1 VRRPRPFKPFEK
13 PVPGELFV
21 WVKRVSY
28 FELAIFLG
36 LLFFWIAPGFE
47 TATMIFGWAHG
58 IGFCGLCVV
67 IWVACVRHE
76 APYTLLA
83 ATLTPFGP
91 IGSVIGIEL
100 IERKGWGIARPEGSA
115 LSPAP
120 TAAQSATERT

>member
-1 VRRPRPFKPFEK
+1 MRRPRPFQPFEK

-28 FELAIFLG
+28 VELMIFLG

-47 TATMIFGWAHG
+47 TLTMVFGWAHG
-58 IGFCGLCVV
+58 IGFWGLCVGV
-67 IWVACVRHE
+67 LVACVRHE

-91 IGSVIGIEL
+91 IGSVLGIEL

-120 TAAQSATERT
+120 PTPQSATERT

>member
-47 TATMIFGWAHG
+47 TETMIFGWAHG

-100 IERKGWGIARPEGSA
+100 IERKGWGIARPGESA
-115 LSPAP
+115 ISPAP
-120 TAAQSATERT
+120 ATPQSATERT

>member
-1 VRRPRPFKPFEK
+1 MRRPRPFKPFEK

-28 FELAIFLG
+28 FELVIFLG

-47 TATMIFGWAHG
+47 TLTMVFGWAHG

-100 IERKGWGIARPEGSA
+100 IERRGWGIARPEGSTP
-115 LSPAP
+115 SPAAGTP
-120 TAAQSATERT
+120 QSATERT

>member
-1 VRRPRPFKPFEK
+1 MRRPRPFKPFEK

-100 IERKGWGIARPEGSA
+100 IERKGWGIARPEGSP
-115 LSPAP
+115 LSPASP
-120 TAAQSATERT
+120 TAQSATERT